1 MKVIVIGCAAVCS
14 FYLSIPADA
23 QGAEALGGLATGQA
37 IKQIGDELQETLD
50 KATSSGDFLA
60 IRATQQAMFILDAF
74 KETNESLLDTAFDR
88 IGQERQAVLNGL
100 RNTVRQ
106 IDEGRVN
113 TLLKL
118 ENTTDQ
124 LDRLVRETTF
134 KSYPVVYRY
143 RGSIVTPGETQNIV
157 LTVDGYK
164 LARVATPVLTFRGK
178 NYSPQIAGDK
188 LRFELP
194 RSLFIAADKQ
204 AKNEPA
210 SLALVYK
217 AGGFLGFGSKDR
229 VVKYDLN
236 VVTLPQQI
244 GSVEVSFKEVV
255 DTRQTEVWDREDHKR
270 KSGHGGW
277 DCEGYAYTPKAANR
291 RFDTNATSVQE
302 GSGNGNGRLEAVRVT
317 ESGISF
323 RICVRRKY
331 WDKGPGFRHALVH
344 ATEVWT
350 AEERQGRNQA
360 VNLPWTSNVTVQTPQ
375 KLENLLVTVK
385 DFTGTSRTLAA
396 AGGDAGRFAR
406 VDYDR
411 DSNVIIVTPVV
422 PADLSAL

>member
-1 MKVIVIGCAAVCS
+1 MRRLAIVCAASCT
-14 FYLSIPADA
+14 FFLSMPTNA
-23 QGAEALGGLATGQA
+23 QGMEALSGLATGQA
-37 IKQIGDELQETLD
+37 IQQIGDQLRQTLD

-60 IRATQQAMFILDAF
+60 VRATQQAMFILDAF
-74 KETNESLLDTAFDR
+74 KETNESLLNTAFDR
-88 IGQERQAVLNGL
+88 IGQERQAVLNSL
-100 RNTVRQ
+100 RNTVRE
-106 IDEGRVN
+106 INEGRVD

-143 RGSIVTPGETQNIV
+143 RGSLVTPGETQNIV

-164 LARVATPVLTFRGK
+164 LARVAAPVLTFRGK
-178 NYSPQIAGDK
+178 DYSPQIAGDR

-194 RSLFIAADKQ
+194 RSLFTAEDKQ
-204 AKNEPA
+204 AKSDRA
-210 SLALVYK
+210 SLALTYK
-217 AGGFLGFGSKDR
+217 DGGFLGFGSKDR
-229 VVKYDLN
+229 VVRYDLN
-236 VVTLPQQI
+236 VVTLPRQI
-244 GSVEVSFKEVV
+244 GSVEVSYKEVV
-255 DTRQTEVWDREDHKR
+255 DTRQTEVWDREDHR
-270 KSGHGGW
+270 RRSGRGGW

-317 ESGISF
+317 ETGISF
-323 RICVRRKY
+323 RICVRRRL
-331 WDKGPGFRHALVH
+331 WDSGPGFRHAQVH

-350 AEERQGRNQA
+350 VEEREARNQTT
-360 VNLPWTSNVTVQTPQ
+360 NLAWTSNVTVQTPQ
-375 KLENLLVTVK
+375 KLESLLVTVK
-385 DFTGTSRTLAA
+385 DFTGTSRTLPA
-396 AGGDAGRFAR
+396 AGGNAGRYAR

-411 DSNVIIVTPVV
+411 DSNVVIVTPVI